1 MPYIPFT
8 EEQKIAANSVDLA
21 DFLRLRGE
29 KLESAGR
36 EHKLVYYDGSGKGL
50 QAWDRFKKELKN
62 KERRPQGCFSF
73 SGGGKCRISHL
84 QKNKKLLRTA

>member
-36 EHKLVYYDGSGKGL
+36 EHKLVYYDGSGKH
-50 QAWDRFKKELKN
+50 DRITIN
-62 KERRPQGCFSF
+62 G
-73 SGGGKCRISHL
+73 
-84 QKNKKLLRTA
+84 